1 MNGCEGVCE
10 NNSARRSASKLSDI
24 HNGSTVKSSP
34 SVETDKVQALAQEE
48 TSRRKW
54 QDQPA
59 AHNDGQLANVGKRH
73 MMMTSKHATQGAEI
87 DGGINPPRKGQYMS
101 YHSEGNGIIC

>member
-1 MNGCEGVCE
+1 M
-10 NNSARRSASKLSDI
+10 NNSAKRSASKLSDI

-48 TSRRKW
+48 TSRRKG

-73 MMMTSKHATQGAEI
+73 MMMTSKHATQGAGDRLGDQPAARRAETWA
-87 DGGINPPRKGQYMS
+87 
-101 YHSEGNGIIC
+101 IIRVAVA